1 MKYFLA
7 LVPGV
12 LACIGNYLGG
22 YFLWFNI
29 VYLLLFAPL
38 SEWFK
43 IENKVNK
50 PQLANPILADFVL
63 VLTVIANTLSMF
75 FMLRAFYIQP
85 DMSIPLMLLY
95 ATNTGF
101 NASSIGITVAHELI
115 HRKQFSFRAL
125 GIWNLFLVSYGHFY
139 VEHIKGHHRYVGTS
153 TDPATSK
160 KNETIYAFFL
170 RTIPGQFRSA
180 LHIEANRLRKE
191 NKPAFGFSNFVVTI
205 TILEIIFIAA
215 LSYFINWKAGFAFF
229 LSSYIAI
236 IILEYINY
244 IEHYGLER
252 GVNEKFGAVHAWQ
265 SDNIMSRN
273 TLVELSR
280 HSDHHMKASKPYY
293 TLESHEESPILPAGY
308 FGVIY
313 LAFVPPLWFKV
324 VNPILEEFQ
333 AKQLSV
339 K

>member
-7 LVPGV
+7 LIPG
-12 LACIGNYLGG
+12 LLSCIGNYYGG
-22 YFLWFNI
+22 NFLWLNI

-38 SEWFK
+38 SEWLNVN
-43 IENKVNK
+43 NKVNK
-50 PQLANPILADFVL
+50 AQLVKPWLADFVL
-63 VLTVIANTLSMF
+63 ILTVIVNTISIFLL
-75 FMLRAFYIQP
+75 LRAFYIHP
-85 DMSIPLMLLY
+85 NMDFLMLLLY
-95 ATNTGF
+95 ATSTAF

-115 HRKQFSFRAL
+115 HRKEKVFRTL

-139 VEHIKGHHRYVGTS
+139 VEHIKGHHKYVGTPL
-153 TDPATSK
+153 DPATSK
-160 KNETIYAFFL
+160 KNETIYAFIL

-180 LHIEANRLRKE
+180 LYIEANRLRKE
-191 NKPAFGFSNFVVTI
+191 SKAPFGLSNFVVII
-205 TILEIIFIAA
+205 TVLEIVFISAITF
-215 LSYFINWKAGFAFF
+215 FINWKAGLAFF
-229 LSSYIAI
+229 LCSCISV

-252 GVNEKFGAVHAWQ
+252 GPNEKFGAVHAWQ
-265 SDNIMSRN
+265 SNNIMSRN

-293 TLESHEESPILPAGY
+293 TLESHDESPILPSGY

-313 LAFVPPLWFKV
+313 LAFIPALWFKV
-324 VNPILEEFQ
+324 VNPILEEFK
-333 AKQLSV
+333 AKQLIS